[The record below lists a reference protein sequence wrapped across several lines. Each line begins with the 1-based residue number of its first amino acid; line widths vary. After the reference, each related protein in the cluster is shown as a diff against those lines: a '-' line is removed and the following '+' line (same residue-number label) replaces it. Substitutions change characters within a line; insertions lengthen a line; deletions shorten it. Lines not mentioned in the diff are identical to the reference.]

1 MSQSKHTEIPLLR
14 IPTPTLTKAFIF
26 EMFSATLTLPVLLR
40 TNSVDLCDLVV
51 LVCSGCGAVSVWRC
65 GTVRRGGR
73 RWFRLRVVG
82 RCDCV
87 CCFGAGVCGR
97 AEGAG
102 AADVAAVRGS
112 GSCFN
117 RYTLR
122 RSRIERNEQN
132 LENQEE
138 PMSIRESLTL
148 QEQFHSSTNAK
159 IKFYD
164 DLLWHL

>member
-117 RYTLR
+117 RKND
-122 RSRIERNEQN
+122 SRMEKVGVMADHQKK
-132 LENQEE
+132 L
-138 PMSIRESLTL
+138 L
-148 QEQFHSSTNAK
+148 QERSEWTL
-159 IKFYD
+159 D
-164 DLLWHL
+164 R